1 MPRTGII
8 SQLNILFLLIKI
20 VCVGHWGWQ
29 GSHLGTDTGTV
40 NQIPPDDG
48 LSRRGSDVSEAF

>member
-1 MPRTGII
+1 M
-8 SQLNILFLLIKI
+8 LD
-20 VCVGHWGWQ
+20 VGAGKA
-29 GSHLGTDTGTV
+29 HLGTYTGTV